1 MIERL
6 VSCCKVASC
15 KVALAKLVSHVFSL
29 LLRFSFVSLVSPV
42 VKLWLIV
49 STVAKLVVRGTLG
62 EPVKPGENLII
73 EGPCD

>member
-6 VSCCKVASC
+6 LSCCKVARC

-29 LLRFSFVSLVSPV
+29 LLRFFFVSHVSPE
-42 VKLWLIV
+42 VKLRLIV

-62 EPVKPGENLII
+62 EPEKMGENLII